1 MTQQQIKML
10 ENSYKSNQQE
20 LKQIRKQIQNN
31 GCLDNGL
38 DDATES
44 FEQGWNNALEYVF
57 SICNIQI

>member
-10 ENSYKSNQQE
+10 ENSYKSNRQE
-20 LKQIRKQIQNN
+20 LKQIQNN

-38 DDATES
+38 DDAAES